1 MKKTAANDQ
10 DLAPE
15 MQHITVQ
22 PRRYVQQRLEREPVR
37 AFFFDMDNTL
47 FDLVAAQVAACGE
60 VVNHLGY
67 DDGNELFRYF
77 LSGVYGFEST
87 ENIQQYMADRNI
99 PADGLFDEV
108 CRIYADEKLR
118 HIVPY
123 PGVEQTI
130 KTVRELGLPMVI
142 VTDAEAPDACER
154 LTKCGLRSYF
164 DRTISFDLVKVK
176 KPAPGPFLA
185 ALDATGTRPENALF
199 IGDSLRRDIA
209 PCRKL
214 GIRTVYAR
222 YGDRFAN
229 ARQEIEADYVIDRMP
244 DLLPIIRTP

>member
-1 MKKTAANDQ
+1 
-10 DLAPE
+10 
-15 MQHITVQ
+15 
-22 PRRYVQQRLEREPVR
+22 VQQRLEKDPVR

-77 LSGVYGFEST
+77 LSGVHGFEST
-87 ENIQQYMADRNI
+87 ENIRQYMADRNI
-99 PADGLFDEV
+99 PADGLFDEA

-123 PGVEQTI
+123 PGVERTI
-130 KTVRELGLPMVI
+130 KAVRELGLPMVI
-142 VTDAEAPDACER
+142 VTDAEAPDARER
-154 LTKCGLRSYF
+154 LTRCGLQSCF

-185 ALDATGTRPENALF
+185 ALDATGTRPEDALF
-199 IGDSLRRDIA
+199 VGDSLRRDIA

-222 YGDRFAN
+222 YGDRFADT
-229 ARQEIEADYVIDRMP
+229 RQEIEADYVIDSISISSR
-244 DLLPIIRTP
+244 LSGLHKIRCAILYRDNGPASRFFD

>member
-1 MKKTAANDQ
+1 
-10 DLAPE
+10 
-15 MQHITVQ
+15 
-22 PRRYVQQRLEREPVR
+22 VQQRLEKEPVR

-47 FDLVAAQVAACGE
+47 FDLVAAQVAACRK
-60 VVNHLGY
+60 VVHHLGY
-67 DDGNELFRYF
+67 DDGDELFRYF
-77 LSGVYGFEST
+77 LSGVHGFEST
-87 ENIQQYMADRNI
+87 ENIRQYMADRRI
-99 PADGLFDEV
+99 PADGLFDEA
-108 CRIYADEKLR
+108 CRIYADVKLR

-130 KTVRELGLPMVI
+130 KAVRELGLPMVI

-154 LTKCGLRSYF
+154 LTKCGLGSYF

-185 ALDATGTRPENALF
+185 ALDATKPRPEDALF
-199 IGDSLRRDIA
+199 VGDSLRRDIA

-222 YGDRFAN
+222 YGDRFADT
-229 ARQEIEADYVIDRMP
+229 RQEIEADYVIDRMP